1 MVCAEIS
8 TSSMTSFW
16 PSGVSARSRVIGKL
30 PCTLSRGLARAATCL
45 PRPAPLALPLVPKRY
60 PCPRRKRQTT
70 SRLRRRRMPSGTPF
84 SAKSADTSP
93 GPAWCV
99 RTIPEY
105 AFGIAEVCVAWH
117 RLSTR
122 KTYRLLWRRNA
133 QQRVARRRTTAS
145 SSSPRAT
152 SPYPPLVPNSSVY

>member
-1 MVCAEIS
+1 MVVCAEIFHDVLLPIGS
-8 TSSMTSFW
+8 IGPFTCDRQTPVYSFARTRARRDLSPASSSVG
-16 PSGVSARSRVIGKL
+16 PP
-30 PCTLSRGLARAATCL
+30 PCT
-45 PRPAPLALPLVPKRY
+45 KRY

-70 SRLRRRRMPSGTPF
+70 SRLRRQRMPSGTPF

-105 AFGIAEVCVAWH
+105 ALGIAEICVAWH

-133 QQRVARRRTTAS
+133 QQRVARRRTIAS

-152 SPYPPLVPNSSVY
+152 SSCPPSLCISYVC